1 MIGDTINRNSGA
13 GRPSRR
19 KSPKGGSDCQGLR
32 LLVLQDGPLSII
44 SVAIQM
50 ARQVKSHG
58 KNRLTLPASGLV
70 VSAYNKKRKVWF
82 GALIDDA
89 WFSAAPD
96 DPAVNRAI
104 RTNNPGALNISGWQ
118 RKRRGYVGQTQ
129 PDGAGNITTIYQ
141 TPEHGVAAWFFLLSD
156 RYGYAV
162 AGYFD
167 LVSLAKKYA
176 GSHATDAEVRAYT
189 DGWSKWSNGAL
200 RRDTIIHLASDD
212 EMLLFAKAEFA
223 HEAAAP
229 SPLRDRQV
237 VCGFALERNTA
248 VPVTS

>member
-89 WFSAAPD
+89 WFSAAAPD
-96 DPAVNRAI
+96 DPAVKSRY
-104 RTNNPGALNISGWQ
+104 PDEQS
-118 RKRRGYVGQTQ
+118 RGTEYIGM
-129 PDGAGNITTIYQ
+129 
-141 TPEHGVAAWFFLLSD
+141 AAQ
-156 RYGYAV
+156 
-162 AGYFD
+162 
-167 LVSLAKKYA
+167 
-176 GSHATDAEVRAYT
+176 AT
-189 DGWSKWSNGAL
+189 GL
-200 RRDTIIHLASDD
+200 RRPDPAGRSRQYHNDIPNASRARCCG
-212 EMLLFAKAEFA
+212 MVFLTLR
-223 HEAAAP
+223 
-229 SPLRDRQV
+229 PLWICCGGIFRSRVFGKKVRRFTRDRCGGEGLYRRMVQV
-237 VCGFALERNTA
+237 VEWRFT
-248 VPVTS
+248 T